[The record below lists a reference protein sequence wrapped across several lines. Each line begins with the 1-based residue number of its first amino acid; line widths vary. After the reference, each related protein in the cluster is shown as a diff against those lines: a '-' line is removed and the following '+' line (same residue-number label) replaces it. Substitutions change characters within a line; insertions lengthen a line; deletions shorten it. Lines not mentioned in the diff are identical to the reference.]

1 MPRKRIFR
9 LLVLAAIF
17 IAPALH
23 FSYKAWKVGLLDGLP
38 GVGGEEISREAD
50 SGSAVPCRECHDA
63 VGELHHRG
71 PHRGL
76 LCEDCHGLQ
85 AKHRADGTIPPDG
98 VATSS
103 VVRLCS
109 QCHRD
114 SEGGAGPPRIN
125 LEAHVIEVGALFSDT
140 VCFDCHRPHDP
151 RP

>member
-1 MPRKRIFR
+1 MPLRRIFKP
-9 LLVLAAIF
+9 LALATIC
-17 IAPALH
+17 IAPALI
-23 FSYKAWKVGLLDGLP
+23 FSYQAWKVGLLDGLP
-38 GVGGEEISREAD
+38 GVGRAGIQKEQAPT
-50 SGSAVPCRECHDA
+50 SAVPCRECHDA

-85 AKHRADGTIPPDG
+85 AKHRADGTTPPDG

-125 LEAHVIEVGALFSDT
+125 LEAHVIEVGALFSDS